1 MVMNE
6 VKVGLE
12 FGKEETVRSSR
23 SSVSSFYEFS
33 NFEVGAPFLLKL
45 YRISP
50 LKVEKK
56 GGVVMREVI
65 IEEKKQ

>member
-1 MVMNE
+1 MNE

-12 FGKEETVRSSR
+12 FGKEVEVRSSR
-23 SSVSSFYEFS
+23 SSVSSSFYEFS
-33 NFEVGAPFLLKL
+33 SFEVGAPFLLKL

-56 GGVVMREVI
+56 GVVMREVI